1 MTHRDRLDLILL
13 AAIWGASFLFMR
25 IAVPEFGA
33 FVLAELRVSI
43 AAIFLLGVLLWQS
56 DLREIT
62 RLLVPLIV
70 VGFFGSAFPFVLF
83 AYSTLTINAGTAAV
97 INATAPLFAGLVA
110 YVWLRDRLQR
120 VQSIGLAVG
129 FGGVVLLLWDR
140 IALNIDGAA
149 WAMGAC
155 LIASLSYG
163 IAVNYTNKNL
173 SGVAPIVSAAGS
185 QLAAAILLLPL
196 AIWCWPQEAVSA
208 RSWYSAAALGVLC
221 TGVAYILY
229 FRLIANVGPARAIT
243 VTYLVPVFGMFWGF
257 TFLDETV
264 SIGMLAAC
272 AVIFVGIAMATGG
285 FRYRNKVRSSE

>member
-25 IAVPEFGA
+25 IAAPEFGA
-33 FVLAELRVSI
+33 FVLAELRISI
-43 AAIFLLGVLLWQS
+43 AAAFLLGVLLWQS
-56 DLREIT
+56 DLRELS
-62 RLLVPLIV
+62 RLVVPLFV

-110 YVWLRDRLQR
+110 YVWLRDRLQP

-149 WAMGAC
+149 SAMGAC
-155 LIASLSYG
+155 LVASLSYG
-163 IAVNYTNKNL
+163 IAVNYTKKTL

-185 QLAAAILLLPL
+185 QLAAAILLMPL
-196 AIWCWPQEAVSA
+196 AIWYWPQETVSA
-208 RSWYSAAALGVLC
+208 RSWYSAVALGVLC

-272 AVIFVGIAMATGG
+272 AVIFVGIAMTTGG
-285 FRYRNKVRSSE
+285 FRHGGKAQSSK